1 MEEVMGKIV
10 DAKEFLEECSVLEEK
25 KKNGNGQEKSHESF
39 ILRMIIKFN

>member
-25 KKNGNGQEKSHESF
+25 KK
-39 ILRMIIKFN
+39 RMEMARKNLMKVLF